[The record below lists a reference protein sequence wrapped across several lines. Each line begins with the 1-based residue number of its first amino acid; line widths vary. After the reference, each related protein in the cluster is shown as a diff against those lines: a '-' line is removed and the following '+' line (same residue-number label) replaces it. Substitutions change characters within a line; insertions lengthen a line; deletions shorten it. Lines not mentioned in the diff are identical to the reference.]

1 MRRRNLFGMIVNS
14 RNQDNS
20 IPKST
25 LNRSY
30 DILLLIL
37 IKLISFFVNIKN
49 FARSIWTRSKD
60 LFISF
65 PIKRKLSIIIGLIVV
80 IVIFVLSLIFQQTEK
95 RVLTSKIE
103 EICNLSVHYLASDIE
118 DNLLLGENDPHKL
131 NEIKESVFRIQ
142 NQNINGLDY
151 AWVINRHGDLIAHT
165 NWKLTEGHKNYL
177 SDHDKGFL
185 LNLRKPTIQEKETHY
200 EYYYPVLISR
210 KTAGEQTNVFLGV
223 TGIGFSKAVLS
234 TPVREAQK
242 IIYTIALLVTILS
255 ILGIYFLTQRM
266 VLQIHAL
273 SEGARQIGQGN
284 LNIKIAVNTRDEL
297 GQLAK
302 EFNNMTMHLKEKMQM
317 QKFVSQMTRQM
328 IKKNVYSNERSST
341 SEQCEIAV
349 LFSDVRNF
357 SRFSQRH
364 KPEVV
369 VKVVNI
375 YLDLQARI
383 IEQNYGTV
391 DKFMGDQ
398 IMGVFE
404 GASKHINMLNAA
416 VSIQKSI
423 EKLNLERKQLNLEI
437 LTVGVGINIGHAVLG
452 NIGSKD
458 RMDYTVVGDVVNL
471 ASRFCDVAKPGQI
484 ITSTKLLALF
494 KYIYPTVKLGSISI
508 KGRDEPVEICNIDYK
523 KDFIM

>member
-1 MRRRNLFGMIVNS
+1 MIVNS
-14 RNQDNS
+14 QKQ
-20 IPKST
+20 PKIST
-25 LNRSY
+25 KSNLTWLQEV
-30 DILLLIL
+30 LLLITT
-37 IKLISFFVNIKN
+37 KTISWFLNIKN
-49 FARSIWTRSKD
+49 FAKSIWRRSKD

-80 IVIFVLSLIFQQTEK
+80 VVIFVLSLIFQQTEK

-103 EICNLSVHYLASDIE
+103 EICNLSVHYLASDIK
-118 DNLLLGENDPHKL
+118 DNLLLGEKSPHQL
-131 NEIKESVFRIQ
+131 SEIKESVFRIK

-165 NWKLTEGHKNYL
+165 DWKLIEGDQKFL
-177 SDHDKGFL
+177 SDENTKNFL
-185 LNLRKPTIQEKETHY
+185 LNLKEPRIEEKETHY
-200 EYYYPVLISR
+200 EYYYPVVVIS
-210 KTAGEQTNVFLGV
+210 KNSTGEQISHFLGV
-223 TGIGFSKAVLS
+223 TGIGFSKAVLL
-234 TPVREAQK
+234 TPIREAK
-242 IIYTIALLVTILS
+242 RIIYTIALLVTGLS

-284 LNIKIAVNTRDEL
+284 LNIKIAVNSRDEL

-328 IKKNVYSNERSST
+328 IKKNIYSNERASD

-349 LFSDVRNF
+349 LFSDVRDF

-364 KPEVV
+364 NPEVV

-383 IEQNYGTV
+383 IEENFGVV

-404 GASKHINMLNAA
+404 GENKHINMLNAA
-416 VSIQKSI
+416 VSIQKAI
-423 EKLNLERKQLNLEI
+423 EKLNHEREQLNLEI
-437 LTVGVGINIGHAVLG
+437 LSVGTGINIGHAVLG

-484 ITSTKLLALF
+484 ITSTKFLTQF
-494 KYIYPTVKLGSISI
+494 KYIYPTVKIGSIAI
-508 KGRDEPVEICNIDYK
+508 KGRDEPIEICNIDYK
-523 KDFIM
+523 KDFVL

>member
-1 MRRRNLFGMIVNS
+1 MA
-14 RNQDNS
+14 DNFKKQS
-20 IPKST
+20 IYTHRSN
-25 LNRSY
+25 LNRLQ
-30 DILLLIL
+30 DIVVIILTNFISSLL
-37 IKLISFFVNIKN
+37 KIKN
-49 FARSIWTRSKD
+49 FAKSIWTRSKD

-65 PIKRKLSIIIGLIVV
+65 PIKQKLSIIIGLIVIV
-80 IVIFVLSLIFQQTEK
+80 VIFVLSLIFQQTEK

-103 EICNLSVHYLASDIE
+103 EICNLSVHYLAYDIE
-118 DNLLLGENDPHKL
+118 DNLLLGENDPSKL
-131 NEIKESVFRIQ
+131 NEIKVSVLRIK
-142 NQNINGLDY
+142 NQNIKGLDY

-165 NWKLTEGHKNYL
+165 NWKLTENQHNFL
-177 SDHDKGFL
+177 FNEDIIFL
-185 LNLRKPTIQEKETHY
+185 LKLREPIIREKETHY
-200 EYYYPVLISR
+200 EYYYPVLKS
-210 KTAGEQTNVFLGV
+210 KKSAGEQTNVFLGV
-223 TGIGFSKAVLS
+223 TGIGFSKEVLL
-234 TPVREAQK
+234 TPIREAKK
-242 IIYTIALLVTILS
+242 IIYTIALLVTVLS

-284 LNIKIAVNTRDEL
+284 LNIKISVNTRDEL
-297 GQLAK
+297 GQLAN

-328 IKKNVYSNERSST
+328 IKKNVYSNERSTS

-349 LFSDVRNF
+349 FFSDVRDF

-369 VKVVNI
+369 VKVINI

-383 IEQNYGTV
+383 IEENFGTV

-404 GASKHINMLNAA
+404 GANKHINLLNAA
-416 VSIQKSI
+416 VSIQKAI
-423 EKLNLERKQLNLEI
+423 DKLNFERKQLNLET
-437 LTVGVGINIGHAVLG
+437 LTVGIGINVGHAVLG

-484 ITSTKLLALF
+484 ITATKLISSF
-494 KYIYPTVKLGSISI
+494 KFLYPTVKLGSISI
-508 KGRDEPVEICNIDYK
+508 KGRDEPVEICNINYHQ
-523 KDFIM
+523 DFII

>member
-1 MRRRNLFGMIVNS
+1 MMKNS
-14 RNQDNS
+14 RKQDN
-20 IPKST
+20 ITNKTT
-25 LNRSY
+25 LGRPQNL
-30 DILLLIL
+30 LLLIFARV
-37 IKLISFFVNIKN
+37 INFFLSLKN
-49 FARSIWTRSKD
+49 FAHSVWTHSRE

-65 PIKRKLSIIIGLIVV
+65 PIKRKLSIIIGLIVI

-95 RVLTSKIE
+95 RILTSKIE
-103 EICNLSVHYLASDIE
+103 DICKLSVHYLAYDIE
-118 DNLLLGENDPHKL
+118 DNLLLGESDPHKI
-131 NEIKESVFRIQ
+131 NEIKESVLRIK

-165 NWKLTEGHKNYL
+165 NWKLAEDRLNFL
-177 SDHDKGFL
+177 SDHNKAML
-185 LNLRKPTIQEKETHY
+185 VKLRKPTIKERETHY
-200 EYYYPVLISR
+200 EYYFPVIMSR
-210 KTAGEQTNVFLGV
+210 KTAGGQTDVFLGV

-242 IIYTIALLVTILS
+242 IIYTIALLVTVLS

-328 IKKNVYSNERSST
+328 IKKNVYSNERST
-341 SEQCEIAV
+341 NSEQCDIAV

-369 VKVVNI
+369 VKVINI
-375 YLDLQARI
+375 YLDLEARI
-383 IEQNYGTV
+383 IEQNYGIV

-398 IMGVFE
+398 VMGVFE
-404 GASKHINMLNAA
+404 GANKHINMLNAA
-416 VSIQKSI
+416 VSVQKEI
-423 EKLNLERKQLNLEI
+423 DRLNLERKQLNLEI
-437 LTVGVGINIGHAVLG
+437 LTVGIGINIGHAVFG

-484 ITSTKLLALF
+484 ITTTKFLSLF
-494 KYIYPTVKLGSISI
+494 KYIYPTVKLGSIAI
-508 KGRDEPVEICNIDYK
+508 KGRDEPVDICNIDYK
-523 KDFIM
+523 KDFIL

>member
-1 MRRRNLFGMIVNS
+1 MKKS
-14 RNQDNS
+14 RNTDKFKNKSALSRSQNFFIS
-20 IPKST
+20 IST
-25 LNRSY
+25 QIIR
-30 DILLLIL
+30 
-37 IKLISFFVNIKN
+37 FFLNIKN
-49 FARSIWTRSKD
+49 LALNVWTRSKD

-65 PIKRKLSIIIGLIVV
+65 PIKRKLSIIIGVIVV

-95 RVLTSKIE
+95 RVLRSKIE

-118 DNLLLGENDPHKL
+118 DNLLLGEKNPPKL
-131 NEIKESVFRIQ
+131 DEIKESVFRIKS
-142 NQNINGLDY
+142 QNINGLEY
-151 AWVINRHGDLIAHT
+151 AWVINRYGDLIAHS
-165 NWKLTEGHKNYL
+165 NWKLIEGNQNFL
-177 SDHDKGFL
+177 SDHEKSRL
-185 LNLRKPTIQEKETHY
+185 LNLREPVIKETATHY
-200 EYYYPVLISR
+200 EYYYPVVVVSR
-210 KTAGEQTNVFLGV
+210 KTAGEQTSHFLGV
-223 TGIGFSKAVLS
+223 AGIGFSKAVLS
-234 TPVREAQK
+234 NPVREAQK

-297 GQLAK
+297 GQLAQ

-328 IKKNVYSNERSST
+328 IKKNVYSDERSVN
-341 SEQCEIAV
+341 SEQCDIAV

-364 KPEVV
+364 QPEVV
-369 VKVVNI
+369 VKVINI

-383 IEQNYGTV
+383 IEENYGIV

-404 GASKHINMLNAA
+404 GANKHINLLNAA

-423 EKLNLERKQLNLEI
+423 DSLNLERKQLNLEI
-437 LTVGVGINIGHAVLG
+437 LTVGIGINIGHAVFG

-458 RMDYTVVGDVVNL
+458 RMDYTIVGDVVNL

-484 ITSTKLLALF
+484 ITTTKFLSLF

-508 KGRDEPVEICNIDYK
+508 KGRDEPVDICNIDYK
-523 KDFIM
+523 KDFII

>member
-1 MRRRNLFGMIVNS
+1 MIVNHKK
-14 RNQDNS
+14 RNKFTYKSILSHPQDF
-20 IPKST
+20 
-25 LNRSY
+25 
-30 DILLLIL
+30 LLLIL
-37 IKLISFFVNIKN
+37 TTIIKTFLTIKDFIN
-49 FARSIWTRSKD
+49 SIWKHSKD

-65 PIKRKLSIIIGLIVV
+65 PIKQKLSIIIGLIVV

-95 RVLTSKIE
+95 RLLTSKIE
-103 EICNLSVHYLASDIE
+103 EICNLSVHYLASDIK
-118 DNLLLGENDPHKL
+118 DNLLLGENDPHRL
-131 NEIKESVFRIQ
+131 SEIKESVFRIK
-142 NQNINGLDY
+142 NQGINGLDY
-151 AWVINRHGDLIAHT
+151 AWVINRHGDLIAHS
-165 NWKLTEGHKNYL
+165 NWKLTDNQKKFL
-177 SDHDKGFL
+177 SNQERDQL
-185 LNLRKPTIQEKETHY
+185 QNLREPIIQEKDTHY
-200 EYYYPVLISR
+200 EYYYPVVTPR
-210 KTAGEQTNVFLGV
+210 KTGGEQTNVFLGV

-242 IIYTIALLVTILS
+242 IVYTIALLVTVLS
-255 ILGIYFLTQRM
+255 ILGIYFITQRM

-297 GQLAK
+297 GQLAQ

-328 IKKNVYSNERSST
+328 IKKNVYSNERATT

-349 LFSDVRNF
+349 LFSDVRDF

-364 KPEVV
+364 TPAVV
-369 VKVVNI
+369 VKVINI

-383 IEQNYGTV
+383 IEENYGVV

-404 GASKHINMLNAA
+404 GANKHINMLNAA
-416 VSIQKSI
+416 VSIQKAI
-423 EKLNLERKQLNLEI
+423 DKLNREREQLSLEI
-437 LTVGVGINIGHAVLG
+437 LTVGIGINIGHAVVG

-471 ASRFCDVAKPGQI
+471 ASRFCDVAKAGQI
-484 ITSTKLLALF
+484 ITTTKFLSLF

-508 KGRDEPVEICNIDYK
+508 KGRDEPVDICNIDYK

>member
-1 MRRRNLFGMIVNS
+1 MNFEKKSKISGKSNLT
-14 RNQDNS
+14 RLQ
-20 IPKST
+20 
-25 LNRSY
+25 

-37 IKLISFFVNIKN
+37 TKFVSWLLIIKN
-49 FARSIWTRSKD
+49 FAQTIWIRSRE

-65 PIKRKLSIIIGLIVV
+65 PIRRKLSIIIGLIVIV
-80 IVIFVLSLIFQQTEK
+80 VIFVLSLIFQQTEK
-95 RVLTSKIE
+95 RVITSKIE
-103 EICNLSVHYLASDIE
+103 EICNLSVHYLASDIK
-118 DNLLLGENDPHKL
+118 DNLLLGEKSPNQLD
-131 NEIKESVFRIQ
+131 EIKESVFKIK

-151 AWVINRHGDLIAHT
+151 AWVINRHGELIAHT
-165 NWKLTEGHKNYL
+165 NWQLTEGNQN
-177 SDHDKGFL
+177 FL
-185 LNLRKPTIQEKETHY
+185 PDENALNNLINLRESKIEETETHY
-200 EYYYPVLISR
+200 EYYYPVVFSSKINDR
-210 KTAGEQTNVFLGV
+210 EQITHFLGV

-242 IIYTIALLVTILS
+242 IVYTIALLVTILS

-266 VLQIHAL
+266 VQQIQAL

-328 IKKNVYSNERSST
+328 IKKNVYSNERASL
-341 SEQCEIAV
+341 SEQCDIAV
-349 LFSDVRNF
+349 LFSDVRDF

-364 KPEVV
+364 RPEVV

-383 IEQNYGTV
+383 IEENFGVV

-404 GASKHINMLNAA
+404 GANKHINLLNAA
-416 VSIQKSI
+416 VSIQKAI
-423 EKLNLERKQLNLEI
+423 ETLNHEREQLNLEI
-437 LTVGVGINIGHAVLG
+437 LNVGIGINIGHAVLG

-484 ITSTKLLALF
+484 ITTTKFLAQF
-494 KYIYPTVKLGSISI
+494 KYIYPTVKLGSIAI
-508 KGRDEPVEICNIDYK
+508 KGRDEPVEICNIDHK

>member
-1 MRRRNLFGMIVNS
+1 MIMNS
-14 RNQDNS
+14 RKQE
-20 IPKST
+20 KST
-25 LNRSY
+25 DRSTLSRPQ

-37 IKLISFFVNIKN
+37 TKFIGFFLNIRN
-49 FARSIWTRSKD
+49 IIQGIWTRSKN

-65 PIKRKLSIIIGLIVV
+65 PIKQKLSIIIGLIVI
-80 IVIFVLSLIFQQTEK
+80 IVIIVLSLIFQQTEK
-95 RVLTSKIE
+95 RILTSKIE
-103 EICNLSVHYLASDIE
+103 EICNLSVHYLASDIK
-118 DNLLLGENDPHKL
+118 DNLLLDQL
-131 NEIKESVFRIQ
+131 SEIKESVFKIK

-151 AWVINRHGDLIAHT
+151 AWVINRQGELIAHS
-165 NWKLTEGHKNYL
+165 NWKTIENNQKFL
-177 SDHDKGFL
+177 SDYDKNFL
-185 LNLRKPTIQEKETHY
+185 LTLREPTIEEKETHY
-200 EYYYPVLISR
+200 EYYYPVVIST
-210 KTAGEQTNVFLGV
+210 KTAGEQKNAFLGV

-242 IIYTIALLVTILS
+242 IIYTIALLVTVLS

-266 VLQIHAL
+266 VLQIQAL

-284 LNIKIAVNTRDEL
+284 LNIKIAVNSRDEL

-328 IKKNVYSNERSST
+328 IKKNVYSDERAAT

-349 LFSDVRNF
+349 LFADVRDF

-364 KPEVV
+364 TPEVV
-369 VKVVNI
+369 VKVINI

-383 IEQNYGTV
+383 IEENFGTV

-404 GASKHINMLNAA
+404 GANKQINLLNAA
-416 VSIQKSI
+416 VSIQKAI
-423 EKLNLERKQLNLEI
+423 DKLNHEREQLHLEI
-437 LTVGVGINIGHAVLG
+437 LTVGIGINIGHAVLG

-484 ITSTKLLALF
+484 ITTTKFLSSF
-494 KYIYPTVKLGSISI
+494 NFIYPTVKLGSIAI
-508 KGRDEPVEICNIDYK
+508 KGRDEPIEICNIDYK
-523 KDFIM
+523 KDFII